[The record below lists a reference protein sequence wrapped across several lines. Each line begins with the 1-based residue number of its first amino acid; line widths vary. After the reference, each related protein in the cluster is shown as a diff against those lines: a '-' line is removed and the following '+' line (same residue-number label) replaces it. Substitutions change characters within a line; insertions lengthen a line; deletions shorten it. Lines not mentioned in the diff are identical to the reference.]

1 MFESE
6 RAENRERVENDQY
19 LEACR
24 GEKKGEKAGWEGNIN
39 EQGLGWNEPLT
50 PLATYNTVG
59 VDLPECEDRKIR
71 WG

>member
-1 MFESE
+1 MRVREQKTG
-6 RAENRERVENDQY
+6 RAENDQY

-39 EQGLGWNEPLT
+39 EQGLGWNEPLI

-59 VDLPECEDRKIR
+59 VDLPE
-71 WG
+71 